1 MMQRHLAPPAATQQ
15 APQQHSQHNQHQ
27 HNPYQFSSTTPTQ
40 SVSHVPTTT
49 TSTSANS
56 TKDLASSSTSTS
68 AAAAAVGGGGST
80 LSAPANRFFGME
92 NFGNTCYCNS
102 VLQCLYY
109 TKPFRDEVLAF
120 AKDDSRARKR
130 SVPGK
135 TPHPFTVNPESAI
148 LSTSTPQSA
157 AAAANTP
164 APPDSA
170 GAATS
175 GLSSL
180 SLGLRSQESVNGS
193 GNPPS
198 SSGNGKLSR
207 RLTMFG
213 KKNKDK
219 DADQTNGGPPGS
231 AGGPPGSAGGS
242 GFGGGGISAS
252 PASNNNNNGGING
265 TNSSLSNSAPPAPGY
280 IGENAPPLNILQSK
294 PNYPGLE
301 GIPLGHRLPNANV
314 PVVGYTEDPFAT
326 PENKKRAALI
336 TGPIINLDHS
346 FAQDYSMKESLF
358 TALKDI
364 FECMSENSSRIGIMS
379 PSNLIT
385 VLKRENELFRSS
397 MHQDAHEFLNFL
409 LNEVIESVDGS
420 STSRDDS
427 RWIHELFEGSL
438 TSETK
443 CLTCESVSR
452 RHESFLDLSI
462 DLERN
467 SSVTACLRQFSAS
480 EMLCER
486 NKFHC
491 DTCCGLQEAEK
502 RMKIQRLPKVLA
514 LHLKRFKFTEDM
526 QRNTKLFHR
535 VVYPKYLRMF
545 ETTFDCPDPDKLY
558 ELYAVVVHIGGG
570 PYHGHYVSV
579 VKTEHAGWLLFDDEM
594 VEAVDP
600 HYVFNFFGDN
610 RGLASAYVL
619 FYQET
624 TVDQM
629 ESDNLSNDVFNVTT
643 NAHGELVEHVSST
656 ESVPLPSSSLP
667 NVREDDEDGPLPTI
681 TTGFNSSTALS
692 SGLQSGVSSAPGSSS
707 NLGNNFPA
715 ASLPSLQESYA
726 TSPNHHPHHHHHQ
739 QQQQQQHHQPQQQF
753 GFPQQSSSGFVQPS
767 PAPSQS
773 SSVVGNS
780 MMSSS
785 VPSVPGST
793 SVHSDLSSSHHST
806 ANTSMSVPVPP
817 PSASS
822 ETAPPSSSGNKFWQR
837 RDRSVSNTSTESTGK
852 KSRFSFGRKR

>member
-1 MMQRHLAPPAATQQ
+1 MSLNGSARNSDLSNGGVVGISPMSQRHVAPGPYTNAASGAPQNSSLATSLGSSSSQTAAT
-15 APQQHSQHNQHQ
+15 PS
-27 HNPYQFSSTTPTQ
+27 
-40 SVSHVPTTT
+40 
-49 TSTSANS
+49 
-56 TKDLASSSTSTS
+56 
-68 AAAAAVGGGGST
+68 
-80 LSAPANRFFGME
+80 NRFYGME

-109 TKPFRDEVLAF
+109 TKPFRDQVLAF
-120 AKDDSRARKR
+120 APDENRPQKR

-135 TPHPFTVNPESAI
+135 TPHPFTVDPATAI
-148 LSTSTPQSA
+148 LSTSVGTTA
-157 AAAANTP
+157 AAPAAE
-164 APPDSA
+164 
-170 GAATS
+170 AATT
-175 GLSSL
+175 GLSGL
-180 SLGLRSQESVNGS
+180 SLGLKQTQADSSVNG
-193 GNPPS
+193 N
-198 SSGNGKLSR
+198 GNGKLSR
-207 RLTMFG
+207 RLTLFG
-213 KKNKDK
+213 KKKEKEEEQAAAHAN
-219 DADQTNGGPPGS
+219 APAPQS
-231 AGGPPGSAGGS
+231 A
-242 GFGGGGISAS
+242 AS
-252 PASNNNNNGGING
+252 
-265 TNSSLSNSAPPAPGY
+265 SAPPAPGY
-280 IGENAPPLNILQSK
+280 MNENNSHLTLNILRAK
-294 PNYPGLE
+294 PQYPGLE

-326 PENKKRAALI
+326 PESKKRAALV

-346 FAQDYSMKESLF
+346 FSQDYSMKESLF

-385 VLKRENELFRSS
+385 VLKRENEMFRSS

-409 LNEVIESVDGS
+409 LNEVIESVDRFS
-420 STSRDDS
+420 PTSAES
-427 RWIHELFEGSL
+427 RWIHELFEGAI

-514 LHLKRFKFTEDM
+514 LHLKRFKYTEDM

-535 VVYPKYLRMF
+535 VAYPKYLRMF
-545 ETTFDCPDPDKLY
+545 ETTYDCPDPDKLY

-579 VKTEHAGWLLFDDEM
+579 VKTESAGWLLFDDEM
-594 VEAVDP
+594 VESVDP

-624 TVDQM
+624 TMSQM
-629 ESDNLSNDVFNVTT
+629 ESDNLANDVFNVTT
-643 NAHGELVEHVSST
+643 AANGELVEHVSSS

-667 NVREDDEDGPLPTI
+667 NVREDDEDVIPVPPTVTAGGFGPAN
-681 TTGFNSSTALS
+681 GFNS
-692 SGLQSGVSSAPGSSS
+692 GIHSGVASGVPTPAASAPGSMSHLPNSS
-707 NLGNNFPA
+707 H
-715 ASLPSLQESYA
+715 ASSIPGSGHHSMTQSYA
-726 TSPNHHPHHHHHQ
+726 PTPSHTSFQ
-739 QQQQQQHHQPQQQF
+739 QSGAYAPTSPQQQTN
-753 GFPQQSSSGFVQPS
+753 GFHQQPS
-767 PAPSQS
+767 PAHSQS
-773 SSVVGNS
+773 SSFIGAS

-785 VPSVPGST
+785 VPGST
-793 SVHSDLSSSHHST
+793 SLHSSDLSSSQHST
-806 ANTSMSVPVPP
+806 ANTSMHVPV
-817 PSASS
+817 SDVN
-822 ETAPPSSSGNKFWQR
+822 APPSSSGKFWQR
-837 RDRSVSNTSTESTGK
+837 RDRSVSNTSADSTGK

>member
-1 MMQRHLAPPAATQQ
+1 MSLNGSRNDLANGGGVMMQRHLAPPGSS
-15 APQQHSQHNQHQ
+15 AP
-27 HNPYQFSSTTPTQ
+27 HNPYQFSTTPTH
-40 SVSHVPTTT
+40 SVSQMPST
-49 TSTSANS
+49 TSFA
-56 TKDLASSSTSTS
+56 KEP
-68 AAAAAVGGGGST
+68 AAVPSG

-109 TKPFRDEVLAF
+109 TKPFRDQVLAF
-120 AKDDSRARKR
+120 AKDESRAKKR

-135 TPHPFTVNPESAI
+135 TPHPFTVNPESAT
-148 LSTSTPQSA
+148 LSTSTPQTA
-157 AAAANTP
+157 AP
-164 APPDSA
+164 APVDP
-170 GAATS
+170 ATS

-180 SLGLRSQESVNGS
+180 SLGLKSQEAVNTPNGS
-193 GNPPS
+193 
-198 SSGNGKLSR
+198 NGKLSR

-213 KKNKDK
+213 KKKDK
-219 DADQTNGGPPGS
+219 DADPSGAPGS
-231 AGGPPGSAGGS
+231 AATPAPGSAGGS
-242 GFGGGGISAS
+242 GFVGGPSAS
-252 PASNNNNNGGING
+252 PASNQA
-265 TNSSLSNSAPPAPGY
+265 SSAPPAPGY

-346 FAQDYSMKESLF
+346 FAHDYSMKESLF

-420 STSRDDS
+420 SASRDDS

-643 NAHGELVEHVSST
+643 NANGELVEHVSST
-656 ESVPLPSSSLP
+656 ESVPLPTSSLP
-667 NVREDDEDGPLPTI
+667 NVREDDEDGPQPTI
-681 TTGFNSSTALS
+681 TTGFNSSSALS
-692 SGLQSGVSSAPGSSS
+692 SGIQSGVSSAPGSSS
-707 NLGNNFPA
+707 NLPSSVGTNFPA
-715 ASLPSLQESYA
+715 ASLPSLQETYQ
-726 TSPNHHPHHHHHQ
+726 PQ
-739 QQQQQQHHQPQQQF
+739 QPQQQF
-753 GFPQQSSSGFVQPS
+753 GFPVPS

-785 VPSVPGST
+785 VPGST
-793 SVHSDLSSSHHST
+793 SIHSDLSSSHHST
-806 ANTSMSVPVPP
+806 ANTSMSVPPPP
-817 PSASS
+817 PSVASDTS
-822 ETAPPSSSGNKFWQR
+822 APPSSSGNKFWQR
-837 RDRSVSNTSTESTGK
+837 RDRSVSNTSTESAGK
-852 KSRFSFGRKR
+852 KSRFSFGRSKR

>member
-1 MMQRHLAPPAATQQ
+1 MQRHLAPPAAQ
-15 APQQHSQHNQHQ
+15 A
-27 HNPYQFSSTTPTQ
+27 HNPYQFSTTPTHTAPP
-40 SVSHVPTTT
+40 VSSTTLKDQT
-49 TSTSANS
+49 T
-56 TKDLASSSTSTS
+56 LPASSP
-68 AAAAAVGGGGST
+68 

-109 TKPFRDEVLAF
+109 TKPFRDQVLAF
-120 AKDDSRARKR
+120 AKDEARAKKR
-130 SVPGK
+130 SVAGK
-135 TPHPFTVNPESAI
+135 TPHPFTVNPESAT
-148 LSTSTPQSA
+148 LSTSTPQTVPPVDPA
-157 AAAANTP
+157 AAA
-164 APPDSA
+164 S
-170 GAATS
+170 S

-180 SLGLRSQESVNGS
+180 SLGLKSQESVN
-193 GNPPS
+193 NTN
-198 SSGNGKLSR
+198 GNGKLSR
-207 RLTMFG
+207 RLTLFG
-213 KKNKDK
+213 KKKDK
-219 DADQTNGGPPGS
+219 DDGENGPPGS
-231 AGGPPGSAGGS
+231 AGGAPGSADRTSFIGS
-242 GFGGGGISAS
+242 PAS
-252 PASNNNNNGGING
+252 PAAANQA
-265 TNSSLSNSAPPAPGY
+265 NSAPPAPGY
-280 IGENAPPLNILQSK
+280 LGENAAPLNILQSK

-346 FAQDYSMKESLF
+346 LAQDYSMKESLF

-420 STSRDDS
+420 SASRDDS
-427 RWIHELFEGSL
+427 KWIHELFEGSL

-643 NAHGELVEHVSST
+643 NANGELVEHISST

-667 NVREDDEDGPLPTI
+667 NVKEDDEDGPVAPPTI
-681 TTGFNSSTALS
+681 TTGFSSTTALS
-692 SGLQSGVSSAPGSSS
+692 SGIQSGVSSAPGSSS
-707 NLGNNFPA
+707 NLPSNTISNFPA
-715 ASLPSLQESYA
+715 ASLPSLQETYP
-726 TSPNHHPHHHHHQ
+726 TSPVA
-739 QQQQQQHHQPQQQF
+739 HQPQQQY
-753 GFPQQSSSGFVQPS
+753 GFPQQPTSGFPLPS

-785 VPSVPGST
+785 VPGST
-793 SVHSDLSSSHHST
+793 SIHSDLSSSHHST
-806 ANTSMSVPVPP
+806 ANTSMSVPPAP
-817 PSASS
+817 PSTASDAS
-822 ETAPPSSSGNKFWQR
+822 APPSSSGNKFWQR
-837 RDRSVSNTSTESTGK
+837 RDRSVSNTSTESAGK
-852 KSRFSFGRKR
+852 KSRFSFGRKRS

>member
-1 MMQRHLAPPAATQQ
+1 MSLNGSRNDHANGGGVMMQRHLAPPATQT
-15 APQQHSQHNQHQ
+15 PQ
-27 HNPYQFSSTTPTQ
+27 HNPYQFSTTPTH
-40 SVSHVPTTT
+40 SVSQVNSSNNLPTTP
-49 TSTSANS
+49 
-56 TKDLASSSTSTS
+56 KDLPPS
-68 AAAAAVGGGGST
+68 
-80 LSAPANRFFGME
+80 SAPATSALTAPSNRFFGME

-109 TKPFRDEVLAF
+109 TKPFRDQVLAF
-120 AKDDSRARKR
+120 AKDDSRPKKR

-148 LSTSTPQSA
+148 LSTSTPQ
-157 AAAANTP
+157 AANP

-180 SLGLRSQESVNGS
+180 SLGLKSQESVNSS

-219 DADQTNGGPPGS
+219 DADQSTNGGPPGS
-231 AGGPPGSAGGS
+231 AGGPPSSAGGS
-242 GFGGGGISAS
+242 GFVGGISAS
-252 PASNNNNNGGING
+252 PASNNNNQA
-265 TNSSLSNSAPPAPGY
+265 SSAPPAPGY

-420 STSRDDS
+420 SASRDDS
-427 RWIHELFEGSL
+427 KWIHELFEGSL

-643 NAHGELVEHVSST
+643 NANGELIEHVSST

-692 SGLQSGVSSAPGSSS
+692 SGIQSGVSSAAGSSS
-707 NLGNNFPA
+707 NLPSSVGTNFPA
-715 ASLPSLQESYA
+715 ASLPSLQESFA
-726 TSPNHHPHHHHHQ
+726 TSPHQ
-739 QQQQQQHHQPQQQF
+739 QQHQPQQQF
-753 GFPQQSSSGFVQPS
+753 GSPQQPSVGFPQPS

-785 VPSVPGST
+785 IPGST
-793 SVHSDLSSSHHST
+793 SIHSDLSSSHHST
-806 ANTSMSVPVPP
+806 ANTSMSVPAPP
-817 PSASS
+817 PSAGTDS
-822 ETAPPSSSGNKFWQR
+822 APPSSSGNKFWQR
-837 RDRSVSNTSTESTGK
+837 RDRSVSNTSTESAGK